1 MEHGD
6 GDGDGFGVRFYGH
19 MREARFDYK
28 TNDRP
33 NNKNIRKAKQKL
45 NKTHTLHYTI
55 WYGIIFLPYTYYI
68 AYPCV
73 FGAQ

>member
-45 NKTHTLHYTI
+45 NKTHSICTI
-55 WYGIIFLPYTYYI
+55 LYGMVPYSYHIRTI
-68 AYPCV
+68 
-73 FGAQ
+73 